1 MKSIVGAIIIAL
13 ICPLTLLAQSN
24 YKPGYVVN
32 TQGDTLKG
40 FINYKEWSK
49 NPEQFS
55 FKSSLDDA
63 EAKEFD
69 ITNAKAFAVDSF
81 EYYERHIVKISMDS
95 LDMNAANNHP
105 TDTLPKNVFLRIISK
120 GQHLA
125 LYRYTDRLKRRFY
138 ISETNNSQEP
148 EELGFHARFD
158 RQELTAMVY
167 IRRYRTQLL
176 YLSQKYRPGN
186 SLLRNTISK
195 ADYNE
200 DELNNIVSKIN
211 GGSDARYVNQG
222 ASGIRWFAGISANH
236 YSLKYKGAIPLADA
250 PLTGRFT
257 PRFNTGMDFF
267 PFKGVQRF
275 YIRTELGADY
285 HQYDYDYREPY
296 STPTGATFILHVKQF
311 NTSFT
316 PQLIYNFYNTKQLKL
331 FVDAGAAITFSVYNN
346 YKLITKYDSDAFQP
360 NIQDKYPDF
369 DKLWITFPIKAGVAI
384 GGRFELY
391 ASYVASSAISDG
403 KYTRFSGDITSYSA
417 GVNFYFGGK

>member
-13 ICPLTLLAQSN
+13 ICPFTLLAQSN

-32 TQGDTLKG
+32 MKGDTLRG

-81 EYYERHIVKISMDS
+81 EYYERHTVKISMDS

-105 TDTLPKNVFLRIISK
+105 TDTLPKNVFLHIISK

-176 YLSQKYRPGN
+176 YLAQQYQPGN
-186 SLLRNTISK
+186 NRLRSTVSN

-200 DELNNIVSKIN
+200 DELTDIVSKIN
-211 GGSDARYVNQG
+211 GSSDARYINKG
-222 ASGIRWFAGISANH
+222 SSGIRWFAGVSANH
-236 YSLKYKGAIPLADA
+236 YSLKYTGVIPLADA
-250 PLTGRFT
+250 SASGRFT
-257 PRFNTGMDFF
+257 PKLDGGIDFF
-267 PFKGVQRF
+267 PFKAVQRF
-275 YIRTELGADY
+275 YIRVELGIDY
-285 HQYDYDYREPY
+285 HQYDYNHREPY
-296 STPTGATFILHVKQF
+296 STPTGATIDLHVKQF
-311 NTSFT
+311 NTSLT
-316 PQLIYNFYNTKQLKL
+316 PQLIYNLYNAAQLKV
-331 FVDAGAAITFSVYNN
+331 FVDIGIAITNSN
-346 YKLITKYDSDAFQP
+346 YGSYRLITSYDSEAFPSNVQE
-360 NIQDKYPDF
+360 KYPEF
-369 DKLWITFPIKAGVAI
+369 NFLWMTFPLKAGVAI
-384 GGRFELY
+384 GKRFELY
-391 ASYVASSAISDG
+391 ACYVPKAPISDG
-403 KYTRFSGDITSYSA
+403 KYTRFQGNLTSYSA